1 MSLIKRFENN
11 WDKKF
16 IFLTPANCKII
27 AAVSG
32 GIDSAVLTDILHQL
46 TFDFTIAHCNFQLRG
61 DESIRDEKFVRSLS
75 KKYDCPIAVIKF
87 DTNQYAEENKIGIQE
102 AARILRYQWFQELME
117 KEKKYSTKNI
127 LLATA
132 HHADDNIETLLI
144 NFFRG
149 TGLQGLTGI
158 TEFDKKNK
166 IIRPLLFARR
176 NEIAEYARQNNL
188 TWVEDSS
195 NESDKYTRNFIRHQI
210 IPLAKKLFDNADD
223 NLLNNIEKLKEAET
237 LYLQALEDHKKKLI
251 VISSEPKANEKSAQV
266 LRQAQ
271 HDNEQISHSV
281 RNDEIQIPI
290 LLLKKSV
297 PLQTIIW
304 EIIKPYSFSSAQV
317 DEVIKLLDAGNG
329 SYIQSSSHRI
339 IKNRKHIIITSVQ
352 QQNSSLILI
361 EKENRLIEFDAQKIK
376 LSIVENKNISIN
388 TSETIAQLDFLE
400 IEYPLILR
408 KWKQGDYFY
417 PLGMRKKKKVS
428 KFLIDAKLSLTEKEN
443 VWVVESNKKIVWLVG
458 MRIDDRFK
466 IIPATKQILKMELV

>member
-1 MSLIKRFENN
+1 MSLIERFENN
-11 WDKKF
+11 RNKKF
-16 IFLTPANCKII
+16 SFLAPANCKII

-32 GIDSAVLTDILHQL
+32 GIDSVVLIDILHQL
-46 TFDFTIAHCNFQLRG
+46 AFDFSIAHCNFQLRG

-75 KKYDCPIAVIKF
+75 EKYNCPIEVIKF
-87 DTNQYAEENKIGIQE
+87 NTKQYAEENRTGIQE
-102 AARILRYQWFQELME
+102 AARVLRYQWFRELIE
-117 KEKKYSTKNI
+117 KEKSQSTKNI

-166 IIRPLLFARR
+166 IIRPLLFAKR
-176 NEIAEYARQNNL
+176 NEIVEYAQQKNL

-195 NESDKYTRNFIRHQI
+195 NESDKYTRNFVRHQI
-210 IPLAKKLFDNADD
+210 IPLAKKLFNNADD
-223 NLLNNIEKLKEAET
+223 NLLNNIEKLKEAEM
-237 LYLQALEDHKKKLI
+237 LYLQALEAHKKKLL
-251 VISSEPKANEKSAQV
+251 VVA
-266 LRQAQ
+266 
-271 HDNEQISHSV
+271 DN
-281 RNDEIQIPI
+281 EIQIPV

-304 EIIKPYSFSSAQV
+304 EIIKPFSFSSAQV
-317 DEVIKLLDAGNG
+317 DEVIKLLNADNG

-352 QQNSSLILI
+352 QQNSSLVII
-361 EKENRLIEFDAQKIK
+361 EKENKLVESDGNKFK
-376 LSIVENKNISIN
+376 LSIDENKSISIN
-388 TSETIAQLDFLE
+388 ASETIAQIDFNK
-400 IEYPLILR
+400 IEFPLVLR

-443 VWVVESNKKIVWLVG
+443 IWVLESNKKIVWLVG
-458 MRIDDRFK
+458 KRIDDRFK
-466 IIPATKQILKMELV
+466 ITPATKQILRIELI